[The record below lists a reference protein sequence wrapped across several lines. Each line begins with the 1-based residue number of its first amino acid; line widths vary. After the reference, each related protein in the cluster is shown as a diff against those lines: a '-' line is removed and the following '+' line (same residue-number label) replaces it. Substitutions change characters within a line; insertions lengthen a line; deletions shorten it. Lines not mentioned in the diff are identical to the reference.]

1 MYAHTLVHS
10 HTLTHTPVVGSID
23 IHLIQ
28 RLLITVPAQGE
39 YFQRYWSGYWHN
51 NRLVL
56 WRTEPM
62 DSLLFFLLWP
72 QVNKLT
78 GPPGEQALAPW
89 RQHWYAIWWIY
100 SNYCCHA
107 RPAVWPRL
115 QGSEGWGEIFNIS
128 AGGGVRGGGAG
139 QSVSNIEAPQ
149 VTLLQ
154 YVRSS
159 EQRETKATWSCGHS
173 SGQQQGEKLI
183 WNQIQALL
191 NPHHVTPS
199 GQVTLTLVTWFPHC
213 PALSNLSK
221 KRRQICTNPLRSVME
236 DFFLTPSLFSVGHA
250 VHHDVRRHKGPRS
263 RWRGAKLSATE
274 QQNSKSR
281 EQGSHQGN

>member
-1 MYAHTLVHS
+1 MRKDIKCCWFAILLKAELLSHILPRKCILSKEFFKNKVWLSYRYPNLYLITDILLKSNSSKSNIKHILWKRIRVTGKMYSCTNYTPTGRHTHMLVHT
-10 HTLTHTPVVGSID
+10 HTRTHTPVVGSID

-39 YFQRYWSGYWHN
+39 YFQRHWNGYWHN

-62 DSLLFFLLWP
+62 YSLLFFLLWP

-115 QGSEGWGEIFNIS
+115 QGSEGWGEILNIS
-128 AGGGVRGGGAG
+128 AGGGVRGGGAS

-154 YVRSS
+154 DVRSS
-159 EQRETKATWSCGHS
+159 EQRETKA
-173 SGQQQGEKLI
+173 
-183 WNQIQALL
+183 N
-191 NPHHVTPS
+191 
-199 GQVTLTLVTWFPHC
+199 
-213 PALSNLSK
+213 
-221 KRRQICTNPLRSVME
+221 
-236 DFFLTPSLFSVGHA
+236 
-250 VHHDVRRHKGPRS
+250 
-263 RWRGAKLSATE
+263 
-274 QQNSKSR
+274 
-281 EQGSHQGN
+281 